1 MARAPVSRVYDELY
15 DFLITS
21 AEEHDEQT
29 VPIVEMLTIVEMLIT
44 RGEAGRGT
52 PVRKDVTADR
62 KRRAVEQAHYA
73 LVDALEYDDDLLQ
86 EIVFIIL
93 KA

>member
-21 AEEHDEQT
+21 AEEHDERT
-29 VPIVEMLTIVEMLIT
+29 LPVEMLTIVEMLIT
-44 RGEAGRGT
+44 RGEAGRRT